1 MAERA
6 PPESLRIEGRG
17 PVAMALALFLARQGL
32 HAPGVDIDPPPAAIP
47 DWLAARCLALSLGS
61 WQLLSRIVALPR
73 AAPILRV
80 EVSLRG
86 RAGRTHIRAADLGA
100 PALGYV
106 LRYGVLHRALADAL
120 ARMPGTDAPATDASA
135 GDGVHDAARAGP
147 VPGALTVVADGDPGA
162 AARVHDFEQTALL
175 AEVVAERDAQGT
187 AFERFTA
194 EGPLALLPLPEPHRH
209 ALVWCGR
216 PAESGRRAA
225 LAPEAFARE
234 LLAHFGHALG
244 TLRPEGERILA
255 PLQRRVRARAGDP
268 RRIAIGNAAQSLHPV
283 AGQGL
288 NLGLRDAFELA
299 RHLGALGASRRPL
312 QHARVAFERTRRL
325 DRGAIVTL
333 TDALARV
340 FTARGLG
347 PFESI
352 ALGAL
357 DLVPPARNRFADTL
371 MFGIRSP

>member
-1 MAERA
+1 MAEPDR
-6 PPESLRIEGRG
+6 PGSLRIEGRG

-32 HAPGVDIDPPPAAIP
+32 RPPEVDIDAPAAEIP
-47 DWLAARCLALSLGS
+47 GWLAARCLALSLGS

-73 AAPILRV
+73 AEPILRV

-86 RAGRTHIRAADLGA
+86 RAGRTRIHAGDLGA

-106 LRYGVLHRALADAL
+106 LRYGALHRALADAL
-120 ARMPGTDAPATDASA
+120 TAALAAAPDAPAAGAGRGDADA
-135 GDGVHDAARAGP
+135 GAGRAT
-147 VPGALTVVADGDPGA
+147 ALTVVADGDPGA
-162 AARVHDFEQTALL
+162 AARVHDFDQTALL
-175 AEVVAERDAQGT
+175 TEVVAERDGQGA
-187 AFERFTA
+187 AFERFTD

-209 ALVWCGR
+209 ALVWCAR
-216 PAESGRRAA
+216 PVESERRAG
-225 LAPEAFARE
+225 LAPEALAQE

-244 TLRPEGERILA
+244 ALRPAGERILA
-255 PLQRRVRARAGDP
+255 PLQRRVRTPGDDP

-299 RHLGALGASRRPL
+299 QRLGELRAAGHPL
-312 QHARVAFERTRRL
+312 EEAPAAFERMRRL
-325 DRGAIVTL
+325 DRGIAVAL

-357 DLVPPARNRFADTL
+357 DLVPPARNRFADAL
-371 MFGIRSP
+371 MFGFRS